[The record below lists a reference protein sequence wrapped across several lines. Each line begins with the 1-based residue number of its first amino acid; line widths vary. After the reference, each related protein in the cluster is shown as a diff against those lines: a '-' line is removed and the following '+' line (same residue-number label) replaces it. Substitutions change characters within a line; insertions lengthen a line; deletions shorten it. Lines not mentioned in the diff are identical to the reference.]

1 MCLWQGRSQC
11 QGHGSAGAG
20 GAWGPLGSTGA
31 ATAPGEGFT
40 CGPRTGRAGSS
51 QFQLAPQLLHLWVS
65 PPRGIQREN
74 ATMGDSP
81 PPTVTPHAEG
91 EAQRKTSEFPEG
103 GDNGSM
109 SPRARGGWWQLV
121 PTCGRSGV
129 TPTLAAASPAAS
141 CTAALE
147 QLPVGRCRKR

>member
-1 MCLWQGRSQC
+1 MCLWQGRRQC
-11 QGHGSAGAG
+11 QGHGSARAG

-31 ATAPGEGFT
+31 DTAPGEGCT
-40 CGPRTGRAGSS
+40 SGPRVGRVGSS
-51 QFQLAPQLLHLWVS
+51 QFQLTPWLLHSWVS
-65 PPRGIQREN
+65 PPRGIHKEN
-74 ATMGDSP
+74 ATLGGSP
-81 PPTVTPHAEG
+81 PPTGTPPPEG
-91 EAQRKTSEFPEG
+91 EAQRKTFEFPEG
-103 GDNGSM
+103 GDDGSM

-147 QLPVGRCRKR
+147 QLPVGHC